1 MMYIHIIMY
10 VYYYVYYV
18 CTCKQLATFI
28 ITFIPKR
35 NYFNDALVL
44 LILASN
50 TNPLNIICIKRRIC
64 VHVLAMVSW
73 VSLKLLIYV
82 C

>member
-1 MMYIHIIMY
+1 MY

-35 NYFNDALVL
+35 NCYFNDALVL
-44 LILASN
+44 LILARN
-50 TNPLNIICIKRRIC
+50 TNPLNLICIKRRIC
-64 VHVLAMVSW
+64 MHVLAMAS
-73 VSLKLLIYV
+73 
-82 C
+82 